1 MKKLMI
7 FMVIILMSVS
17 VYADDQDTTTQREI
31 RQLVKDYLGGVSSSS
46 MWPDPLIDRLVNLAQ
61 REYALLVGISKK
73 DTIVT
78 TTGTKEYALNS
89 DFLRIRGASIYNVE
103 GDKRERALLYRSP
116 RSMGSQVKAYG
127 EDDDQ
132 DHPMFYTISGGELNE
147 GKYLIIDPPEEEDD
161 RDTLI
166 IYYYAQAIELGRVA
180 ADTITNVP
188 YEGIPMVVY
197 SAVRGC
203 LIRNREYPALPFL
216 DKAYE
221 VNRIL
226 LIEEQSDMEYRM
238 ENP

>member
-1 MKKLMI
+1 MKKILILVVLLLMAGTA
-7 FMVIILMSVS
+7 
-17 VYADDQDTTTQREI
+17 YADDQDTTTQREL
-31 RQLVKDYLGGVSSSS
+31 RTFVRDHLGGVSSGS
-46 MWPDPLIDRLVNLAQ
+46 MYPDAIIDRMVNLGQ

-78 TTGTKEYALNS
+78 TSGTKEYALNS
-89 DFLRIRGASIYNVE
+89 DFLRVRGVAIYNVE
-103 GDKRERALLYRSP
+103 NDKREKALLYRSP
-116 RSMGSQVKAYG
+116 RSIGSKVKAYG

-132 DHPMFYTISGGELNE
+132 DHPMFYTISGGDLNA

-166 IYYYAQAIELGRVA
+166 VYYFAQAIELGGVV
-180 ADTITNVP
+180 ADTISNVP

-203 LIRNREYPALPFL
+203 LIRNREFPALPFL

-221 VNRIL
+221 TNRAL
-226 LIEEQSDMEYRM
+226 LIEEQSDMEYSP
-238 ENP
+238 ELP

>member
-7 FMVIILMSVS
+7 LMVIILMSVS
-17 VYADDQDTTTQREI
+17 VYAADQDTTTQREI
-31 RQLVKDYLGGVSSSS
+31 RQLVRDHLGGVSSSS
-46 MWPDPLIDRLVNLAQ
+46 MWPDPVIDRLVNLAQ

-78 TTGTKEYALNS
+78 TSGGKEYALNS
-89 DFLRIRGASIYNVE
+89 DFLRVRGVAIYNVE
-103 GDKRERALLYRSP
+103 DGKRERALLYRAP
-116 RSMGSQVKAYG
+116 RSMGSQLKAYG

-132 DHPMFYTISGGELNE
+132 DHPMFYTISGGEPNK
-147 GKYLIIDPPEEEDD
+147 GKYLIVDPPEEEDD
-161 RDTLI
+161 RDTLVV
-166 IYYYAQAIELGRVA
+166 YYYAQAVELGGVA

-197 SAVRGC
+197 SAVRAL
-203 LIRNREYPALPFL
+203 LIRNREYPGLPFL

-221 VNRIL
+221 VNRSL